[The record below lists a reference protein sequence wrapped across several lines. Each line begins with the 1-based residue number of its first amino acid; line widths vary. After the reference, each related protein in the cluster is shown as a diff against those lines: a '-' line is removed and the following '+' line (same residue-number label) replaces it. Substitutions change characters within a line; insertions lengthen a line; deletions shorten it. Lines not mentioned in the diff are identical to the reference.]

1 MENDKHTYFFLL
13 GDLLWRSEVCTC
25 FTGVTRPASGTVPLL
40 LGVTGTG
47 GRATEIIQ

>member
-1 MENDKHTYFFLL
+1 MEADKHTYFFLL
-13 GDLLWRSEVCTC
+13 GDLLWRSEAC

-47 GRATEIIQ
+47 GRATEII